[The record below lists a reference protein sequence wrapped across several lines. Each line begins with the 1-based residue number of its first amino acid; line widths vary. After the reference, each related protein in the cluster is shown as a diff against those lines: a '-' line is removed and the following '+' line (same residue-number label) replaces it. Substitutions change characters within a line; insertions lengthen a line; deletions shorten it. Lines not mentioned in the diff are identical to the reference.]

1 MEVNGKCACGQVKFA
16 VNGEPMAQFY
26 CHCHSC
32 QTAHAAPM
40 IAAAIFPATAVTYTG
55 DVARVSVTGRQDAAQ
70 RLVCQQCGTKV
81 MAEPRPGLRAVMVS
95 LCESRDWFRPQ
106 MHLQWADR
114 MVDVQDQLPKFLD
127 FPEPF
132 GGSGKQA

>member
-1 MEVNGKCACGQVKFA
+1 
-16 VNGEPMAQFY
+16 MAQFY

-40 IAAAIFPATAVTYTG
+40 IAAAIFPATAVSYTG
-55 DVARVSVTGRQDAAQ
+55 EVARVTVTGREDAAQ

-81 MAEPRPGLRAVMVS
+81 LAEPRPGLRAVLVA

-106 MHLQWADR
+106 MHVQWSER
-114 MVDVQDQLPKFLD
+114 MLDVKDDLPKFLD
-127 FPEPF
+127 FPTPF
-132 GGSGKQA
+132 GGSGKLA